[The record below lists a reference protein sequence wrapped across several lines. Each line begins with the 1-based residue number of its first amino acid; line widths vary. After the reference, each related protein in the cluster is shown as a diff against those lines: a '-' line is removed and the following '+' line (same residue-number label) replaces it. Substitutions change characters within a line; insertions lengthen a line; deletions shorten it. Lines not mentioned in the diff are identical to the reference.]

1 MLIQTSKLFKLFIGL
16 VCVYIF
22 IIFNGGLLSCVYC
35 RSGSVDIAELLVNCK
50 LDTTPFTTRIFQ
62 LFDTDKSGQVDFHE
76 CVLSLWTFCTLGE
89 DELVMFAYELYDM
102 DGSGTMD
109 KIEVQQI
116 LEDVYGKQFATNPM
130 AKA

>member
-1 MLIQTSKLFKLFIGL
+1 
-16 VCVYIF
+16 
-22 IIFNGGLLSCVYC
+22 
-35 RSGSVDIAELLVNCK
+35 
-50 LDTTPFTTRIFQ
+50 
-62 LFDTDKSGQVDFHE
+62 
-76 CVLSLWTFCTLGE
+76 
-89 DELVMFAYELYDM
+89 MFAYELYDM